1 HQLQINQAE
10 QAAAFA
16 QEEFRSYYQD
26 RSRALYELELR
37 SDLGDAQAHAAEAMW
52 RSAQVVF
59 ERALLWAE
67 LDALLGRPLA
77 LIQGRQQ
84 Q

>member
-1 HQLQINQAE
+1 VAE
-10 QAAAFA
+10 T
-16 QEEFRSYYQD
+16 
-26 RSRALYELELR
+26 
-37 SDLGDAQAHAAEAMW
+37 MW
-52 RSAQVVF
+52 RSARVVF